1 MAMTQRAVTFGGEPR
16 LPTLLTSRLC
26 GQRRGSPARCEEK
39 ACALELEREPAAVAA
54 PWGAVEQSLIVRNTF
69 VDFAAQRSPS
79 LERFF
84 RERKV
89 RSCPA
94 SPADDATF
102 CERTG
107 RLMGQPDAASPS
119 WSCEERGDADLTWSF
134 DALTRCPSFD
144 SGDEASPP
152 FAAPPFCFG
161 VGGCSPA
168 ASAAGAMCTTPMGFG
183 GMCHAGVPTPAV
195 PQPCTPSGTMQTVAS
210 LADAIS
216 APPMSSAYSSA
227 SGTPVGTPT
236 AFSLSGLV
244 AGAGRRDDF
253 GFAHAAPVPPPC
265 EPPCIAPGSLAL
277 EASSA
282 PPPAPAAPPWGPSA
296 AELPSMGSQSH
307 FDGTC
312 KPCAFFHTA
321 GCANGTNCQF
331 CHLCGS
337 EEKKRRRKEKL
348 KVKRQAGKELKA
360 EGEESP

>member
-1 MAMTQRAVTFGGEPR
+1 MAMRQRAVTFGGEPR
-16 LPTLLTSRLC
+16 LPTLLTSRPC
-26 GQRRGSPARCEEK
+26 GQRPGSPAKCEEK
-39 ACALELEREPAAVAA
+39 ACALELEREPGVAA
-54 PWGAVEQSLIVRNTF
+54 PPWGAVEQCLSVRNTF

-94 SPADDATF
+94 SPVDDRAF
-102 CERTG
+102 GERTG
-107 RLMGQPDAASPS
+107 RLMGQPPGAASPS
-119 WSCEERGDADLTWSF
+119 CSCEERGDADLTWRF

-152 FAAPPFCFG
+152 FAAPPFCFE

-168 ASAAGAMCTTPMGFG
+168 APAAGAMCTSPMGFG
-183 GMCHAGVPTPAV
+183 GMCHAGVPSPAV
-195 PQPCTPSGTMQTVAS
+195 PQPCTPSGTMQAVLS

-216 APPMSSAYSSA
+216 APPVSSAYSSA

-244 AGAGRRDDF
+244 ASACRRDEF
-253 GFAHAAPVPPPC
+253 GFAHAAPVPLPC

-277 EASSA
+277 AASSA
-282 PPPAPAAPPWGPSA
+282 PPPAPAAAPSGPSV
-296 AELPSMGSQSH
+296 AELPSMGSHCH

-321 GCANGTNCQF
+321 GCANGASCQF
-331 CHLCGS
+331 CHLCGP
-337 EEKKRRRKEKL
+337 EERKQRKAQRRKPF
-348 KVKRQAGKELKA
+348 GTT
-360 EGEESP
+360 GN